1 MILVQWS
8 SVHVTV
14 CSKKKDAKYTDSNL
28 KKLFSSFSISLL
40 YILLFWTPCIC
51 FLGGHPLL
59 LTHCSQFIHRVKSI
73 QCSRIELET
82 AFLNTKLDQS
92 QSDNFVG
99 YLTSMKSDSENK
111 DNGDDDGDD
120 VERNHGDGSSI
131 VALEHGS
138 VTELYQEN
146 VDDSHGTK
154 K

>member
-1 MILVQWS
+1 M
-8 SVHVTV
+8 
-14 CSKKKDAKYTDSNL
+14 
-28 KKLFSSFSISLL
+28 
-40 YILLFWTPCIC
+40 
-51 FLGGHPLL
+51 
-59 LTHCSQFIHRVKSI
+59 
-73 QCSRIELET
+73 
-82 AFLNTKLDQS
+82 NTKLDQS